1 MRCGPSC
8 GGRLKIQTLTALL
21 SIESLGSI
29 RAAAS
34 ALHVSQPAL
43 TQAIQQL
50 EQELGA
56 QLLIRSPSGIAFTE
70 YGRLVLPHA
79 RLMVTETQRVKEEIA
94 QLRGEGTGHIRLA
107 ASPAISL
114 SLLPQALRPFTR
126 KFPQVRVHCI
136 DGVSPMIHPA
146 LRSAAIDFAL
156 TPVRSDDI
164 ETGLLAEH
172 LCEREIVVA
181 MHQDNPLA
189 QARSL
194 AELAH
199 ARWVHATPSNG
210 PGAVIEGLFA
220 KAGLEPPTPVMV
232 CESLLALPEIVRDTD
247 LVTTL
252 PEALFQRVKD
262 SLGLRQ
268 IQLSEPL
275 PRLQIAILRMEHVPL
290 TPVAEELLA
299 WVRQAARDVA

>member
-1 MRCGPSC
+1 M
-8 GGRLKIQTLTALL
+8 KIQTLVALL
-21 SIESLGSI
+21 RIEALGSI
-29 RAAAS
+29 RAAAA

-50 EQELGA
+50 EEELGA

-70 YGRLVLPHA
+70 YGRSVLRHA
-79 RLMVTETQRVKEEIA
+79 RLMVSETQRVKEEIA
-94 QLRGEGTGHIRLA
+94 QMRGDGAGHIRLA

-136 DGVSPMIHPA
+136 DGVSPMVHPA
-146 LRSAAIDFAL
+146 LRSGAIDFAL
-156 TPVRSDDI
+156 TPVRADEL
-164 ETGLLAEH
+164 ETGLVAEW

-181 MHQDNPLA
+181 AHCDNPHHR
-189 QARSL
+189 ARSL
-194 AELAH
+194 AELVQ

-210 PGAVIEGLFA
+210 PGAAIDALFL

-247 LVTTL
+247 FVTTL
-252 PEALFQRVKD
+252 PEALFQRVKQ
-262 SLGLRQ
+262 SHGLRQ
-268 IQLSEPL
+268 IELSVPL
-275 PRLQIAILRMEHVPL
+275 PKLQIAILRMEHVPL
-290 TPVAEELLA
+290 TPVAQELLG
-299 WVRQAARDVA
+299 WVRQAAQA